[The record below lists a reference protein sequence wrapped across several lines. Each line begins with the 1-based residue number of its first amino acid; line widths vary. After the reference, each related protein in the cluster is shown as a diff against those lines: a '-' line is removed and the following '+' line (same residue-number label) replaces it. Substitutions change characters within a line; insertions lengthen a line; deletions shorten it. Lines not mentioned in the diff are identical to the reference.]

1 MENHFQIQV
10 LLITEALDPKMDN
23 DDESLDEN
31 PSSPQVE
38 NPMAY
43 LGLRRRNAGET
54 DSDVTPVKK
63 DPGIALN
70 RRGIPA
76 RYQIFFHSLDSSWE
90 INLG

>member
-1 MENHFQIQV
+1 
-10 LLITEALDPKMDN
+10 MDN

-54 DSDVTPVKK
+54 DSDATPVKK
-63 DPGIALN
+63 EPGIALN

-76 RYQIFFHSLDSSWE
+76 RYQFFACSHESSLEIEQVFGFSSKSQ
-90 INLG
+90 LLK